1 MRLTPGSEGQEWL
14 GEATIFQ
21 DLTNPVDYRNGDT
34 LSFAVT
40 GVVPG
45 NIGGPQ
51 LTEQE
56 IREQERT
63 VREIELL
70 ELQAQLL
77 TVATESREDILATQA
92 EVVEAILDLE
102 GETGAI
108 GNSTVTLLEEILN
121 RLFEIE

>member
-14 GEATIFQ
+14 GEATISQ

-121 RLFEIE
+121 RLFEIG